1 MTTRHD
7 TSGGTIDQLLL
18 DTGHSDA
25 VELRAA
31 LSALALLGQ
40 LAVPAPGPELAA
52 MLAGPHNDLTR
63 QRWLR
68 KHRPAVIGLAVLAGM
83 GLGVSGVAATSPSL
97 GDGQG
102 RRSVQQLTL
111 DWTPGWSIAG
121 VPVLPAASRPEEL
134 GTGAASDAGDPG
146 MPASEPTTPA
156 VAEGGQ
162 YSVPVTPE
170 PAPALAE
177 HGRGPASD
185 RGDAG
190 KSSDGQQFS
199 GNDNASQGGSSKR
212 VALDTAAES
221 VAGDTSG
228 PGSAL
233 KKWHLPDAEKDR
245 TVSGSAASAVDALNS
260 WLGNLHR

>member
-7 TSGGTIDQLLL
+7 FSGGTIEQLLF
-18 DTGHSDA
+18 DAGHSDA

-31 LSALALLGQ
+31 LTALASLGQ

-83 GLGVSGVAATSPSL
+83 GLGVSGVAATSPRP
-97 GDGQG
+97 GEGQG
-102 RRSVQQLTL
+102 LRSVQQLTL

-121 VPVLPAASRPEEL
+121 VPVVPTAGEPQESA
-134 GTGAASDAGDPG
+134 TGAASDAGDPG
-146 MPASEPTTPA
+146 LPASGSAAPA
-156 VAEGGQ
+156 KLEGGE

-170 PAPALAE
+170 PAPALEE

-185 RGDAG
+185 PGDAG
-190 KSSDGQQFS
+190 KSSDGQHS
-199 GNDNASQGGSSKR
+199 GSGNASQGGSSKP
-212 VALDTAAES
+212 VGLDPAGES
-221 VAGDTSG
+221 GGGDILGSG
-228 PGSAL
+228 ATL
-233 KKWHLPDAEKDR
+233 KKLHLPATEKTR
-245 TVSGSAASAVDALNS
+245 TVSGSSASAVDSLNS
-260 WLGNLHR
+260 WLGNFRP